1 MKQCPYCNAQ
11 IADNSKFCGECGKE
25 LPQENVCTH
34 CGVTVNEG
42 DIYCEEC
49 GRNLKDGTY
58 ASAEYGEKS
67 GIDYMKILL
76 SSLIGVVIGLVILS
90 LIGGSWYGYNAYSEY
105 SADKQAREKFVA
117 DSLEQVRKDSIK
129 LAEQKEQAR
138 KDSIENARILSLQ
151 KPYLTLLEKYNVK
164 DDNWGKLYFL
174 YDITGDGLPEI
185 WMNIKEGEDFKFC
198 VYSCQN
204 GESKLLFKEDL
215 GYNNT
220 FYYGDNYVL
229 MEYAHMG
236 FQVINKFYLSNNVI
250 KKKKIFE
257 TEEAE
262 SMNDVEY
269 KEIEEPSITTYELT
283 DRNPIYE
290 IK

>member
-11 IADNSKFCGECGKE
+11 IADDSKFCGECGKE

-105 SADKQAREKFVA
+105 SAAKQAREKFVA
-117 DSLEQVRKDSIK
+117 DSLEQVRKELVDSPK
-129 LAEQKEQAR
+129 FDSQKSNEAVKEEQIETISDDANSKMHNFGLHSKYHHHLTGTFE
-138 KDSIENARILSLQ
+138 DSSGIYPIELDFNSSGRDVSDVIY
-151 KPYLTLLEKYNVK
+151 KNVK
-164 DDNWGKLYFL
+164 LGGKIRMTCTYF
-174 YDITGDGLPEI
+174 D
-185 WMNIKEGEDFKFC
+185 
-198 VYSCQN
+198 YS
-204 GESKLLFKEDL
+204 
-215 GYNNT
+215 
-220 FYYGDNYVL
+220 
-229 MEYAHMG
+229 
-236 FQVINKFYLSNNVI
+236 
-250 KKKKIFE
+250 
-257 TEEAE
+257 
-262 SMNDVEY
+262 
-269 KEIEEPSITTYELT
+269 SITVKGKDGKNDFSISLDCTSKNSFRGTAIDGEKEFVVVMEA
-283 DRNPIYE
+283 NCQHE
-290 IK
+290 